1 MSKRKDGLER
11 RTLLLDAATKVFAEK
26 GFHNT
31 TIHDICNEAHSNIA
45 SVNYYFRSKEN
56 LYAEVWH
63 NAFQKALDKYPLD
76 GGLAPNAGPVERLK
90 ALIRSHL
97 HRMLDAG
104 TLGHAGQI
112 LLMELANPT
121 EAIELVKNDAIS
133 PLREHIRGIIRDLLG
148 NEATDNKVNFCA
160 MSIIHLCFGIG
171 LKRGKFPAF
180 TASMSKESLFE
191 ALVEHITLFSLG
203 GINAVKESQ
212 DVFEKS

>member
-1 MSKRKDGLER
+1 
-11 RTLLLDAATKVFAEK
+11 
-26 GFHNT
+26 
-31 TIHDICNEAHSNIA
+31 
-45 SVNYYFRSKEN
+45 
-56 LYAEVWH
+56 
-63 NAFQKALDKYPLD
+63 
-76 GGLAPNAGPVERLK
+76 
-90 ALIRSHL
+90 
-97 HRMLDAG
+97 MLDAG